1 MTDRLQYTAPLGHSV
16 SAHRVHGWCAIERT
30 VDEELIAWRTHERS
44 RYEIAKTT
52 CAASPAINATAEYER
67 PCPDC
72 GRETLTV
79 TTVRIQLDDRPH
91 VAGGWALCLHCNA
104 TPHPVMEES
113 RG

>member
-1 MTDRLQYTAPLGHSV
+1 MRSQPR
-16 SAHRVHGWCAIERT
+16 HRRHRRVR
-30 VDEELIAWRTHERS
+30 
-44 RYEIAKTT
+44 
-52 CAASPAINATAEYER
+52 AAL
-67 PCPDC
+67 PDC

-104 TPHPVMEES
+104 TPHPVMEAP